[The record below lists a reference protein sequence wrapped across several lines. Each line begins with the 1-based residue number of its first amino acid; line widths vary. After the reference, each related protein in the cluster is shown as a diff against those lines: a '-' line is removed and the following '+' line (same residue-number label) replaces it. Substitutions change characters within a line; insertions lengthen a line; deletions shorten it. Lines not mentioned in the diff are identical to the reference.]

1 MRKTRNV
8 FDVEMDLQTLV
19 IFQYHLKTMHISSVE
34 TKNSQEQL
42 ISSIYSPALIIEFIK
57 NAKIKKWGLNILIC
71 S

>member
-1 MRKTRNV
+1 MRKTINV

-19 IFQYHLKTMHISSVE
+19 IFLYYLKTMYISSIE

-57 NAKIKKWGLNILIC
+57 KCKN
-71 S
+71 